1 MNVVK
6 IDKMKLRYII
16 YIVAIIITLIVIYS
30 SCSCNYEE
38 INYLPEGFTGKVFII
53 MNQKDGKN
61 IEYLGNRRVYKIP
74 ECGILK
80 TKFKEPE
87 FCFTENEINNALIY
101 VRIDKYGNVIDT
113 AKALPSFENESE
125 RDSFINLNKYNLYF
139 TELGF
144 LSSTFGDTEH
154 YEYIQVSVVD
164 SAKNILEYGFPL
176 MEKEDLEKCK

>member
-1 MNVVK
+1 MNAVN
-6 IDKMKLRYII
+6 INNMKLRYAL
-16 YIVAIIITLIVIYS
+16 YTVSIIITLIVIYS

-61 IEYLGNRRVYKIP
+61 VEYLGRRRVYRIP
-74 ECGILK
+74 SCGILK
-80 TKFKEPE
+80 TKFKGTNS
-87 FCFTENEINNALIY
+87 CFQNDEINNALIY

-113 AKALPSFENESE
+113 AKALPSFENDSE
-125 RDSFINLNKYNLYF
+125 RDSFINSNKHNLYF

-176 MEKEDLEKCK
+176 MKKEDLEKCK

>member
-1 MNVVK
+1 MNVAK
-6 IDKMKLRYII
+6 NKQMKLKHII
-16 YIVAIIITLIVIYS
+16 YTLFIIILFFYIYNLLN
-30 SCSCNYEE
+30 CNYKE

-61 IEYLGNRRVYKIP
+61 KEYLGNRRVYRVPK
-74 ECGILK
+74 CGILK
-80 TKFKEPE
+80 TKFKEPK
-87 FCFTENEINNALIY
+87 FCFQKNEINNALIY

-125 RDSFINLNKYNLYF
+125 RDSFINSNKHNLYF